1 MNDCFGGIPLS
12 IGRRVPSPVSIS
24 LPDTMKLLCVVGARP
39 NYMKMAPLLD
49 CAEHLAGVDVCLVH
63 TGQHFDDIMSGRLLR
78 ELGIPEPHHHLNMGK
93 GPADEQL
100 SRMCV
105 GLEHVIEDE
114 RPDAVIV
121 VGDVTSTL
129 AGARAA
135 AAKGVPIAHIEA
147 GLRSYDYG
155 MPEERNR
162 LEVDHLAQW
171 LFTTEPSA
179 NINLIEEGHSP
190 DRIHFVGNLMIDTLF
205 KHRPKAESMAR
216 WEGFGE
222 ERGNYVLMTMHRQA
236 GVDDPVVFGGVID
249 ALDKV
254 QARLP
259 VVFSLHP
266 RTAKMLDEFDLRGQ
280 LDAMKAVQLM
290 PPLSYLEFMSMMI
303 GSRLVITD
311 SGGIQEET
319 TALGVPCLT
328 IRWNT
333 ERPVTVT
340 RGTNR
345 LVGLDSKSIVQ
356 VFEQMMAD
364 QNEKMLVPE
373 LWDGKS
379 ADRVLNVLMKD
390 VGVESSW

>member
-1 MNDCFGGIPLS
+1 
-12 IGRRVPSPVSIS
+12 
-24 LPDTMKLLCVVGARP
+24 
-39 NYMKMAPLLD
+39 
-49 CAEHLAGVDVCLVH
+49 
-63 TGQHFDDIMSGRLLR
+63 
-78 ELGIPEPHHHLNMGK
+78 
-93 GPADEQL
+93 
-100 SRMCV
+100 
-105 GLEHVIEDE
+105 
-114 RPDAVIV
+114 
-121 VGDVTSTL
+121 
-129 AGARAA
+129 
-135 AAKGVPIAHIEA
+135 
-147 GLRSYDYG
+147 
-155 MPEERNR
+155 
-162 LEVDHLAQW
+162 
-171 LFTTEPSA
+171 
-179 NINLIEEGHSP
+179 
-190 DRIHFVGNLMIDTLF
+190 
-205 KHRPKAESMAR
+205 MAR

-290 PPLSYLEFMSMMI
+290 SPLSYLEFMSMMI